1 MSTPETDPHAREAQ
15 ILQHDINNR
24 ITVIFGN
31 LHLLEHGA
39 QTDAARRQLGRIRD
53 AVTAMDDS
61 MRIYL
66 NRQRSPKSHPGTVPE
81 AAADTA
87 PEGEM
92 PVVDAAA

>member
-1 MSTPETDPHAREAQ
+1 MSAPETEPRAREAQ

-24 ITVIFGN
+24 ATVIFGN

-53 AVTAMDDS
+53 AMTAIDDS

-66 NRQRSPKSHPGTVPE
+66 NRQRGV
-81 AAADTA
+81 A
-87 PEGEM
+87 PET
-92 PVVDAAA
+92 AAEPPAAQG